1 MGSQNNIAAAKVAG
15 LAKSLELSSS
25 QYSTAVAL
33 LFVGYILMQIPSNV
47 FLAHIRPSLYL
58 PVCMAVWGVLSLC
71 TGLVHNAAGLY
82 TTRFFL
88 GFVEAAF
95 YRELPHNPQ
104 LVPPPPSLDAPE
116 KRHQSSD
123 PFSRVRLDGGKI
135 SQD

>member
-1 MGSQNNIAAAKVAG
+1 MAKT
-15 LAKSLELSSS
+15 LDLSAS

-33 LFVGYILMQIPSNV
+33 LFVGYILMQLPSNV

-58 PVCMAVWGVLSLC
+58 PGCMAVWGVLSLC

-95 YRELPHNPQ
+95 YREQ
-104 LVPPPPSLDAPE
+104 LLHSNSYLTHSSGFGGP
-116 KRHQSSD
+116 KRRRQ
-123 PFSRVRLDGGKI
+123 
-135 SQD
+135 